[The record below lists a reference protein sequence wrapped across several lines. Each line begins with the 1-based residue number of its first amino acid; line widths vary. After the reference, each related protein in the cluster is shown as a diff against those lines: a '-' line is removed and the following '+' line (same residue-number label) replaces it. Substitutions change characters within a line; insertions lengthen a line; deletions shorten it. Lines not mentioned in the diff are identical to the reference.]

1 MGRLAWC
8 SESGETLHEPSILT
22 VWLLTTVL
30 AFPPAEQ
37 QGVEF
42 KFELDCKKA
51 AAIVA
56 FMYRDGPYYCIKVQR
71 KVDNDL

>member
-8 SESGETLHEPSILT
+8 VEGWKTLQKPSALT

-30 AFPPAEQ
+30 VFPLAEQ

-42 KFELDCKKA
+42 DFEIDCKKA

-56 FMYRDGPYYCIKVQR
+56 HKFGNGPYYCIEVQR
-71 KVDNDL
+71 KRE

>member
-8 SESGETLHEPSILT
+8 FASGETLHESSILT
-22 VWLLTTVL
+22 VWLLTTAI
-30 AFPPAEQ
+30 AFYPADQ

-56 FMYRDGPYYCIKVQR
+56 FMHRDGPYYCIEVQR
-71 KVDNDL
+71 QGE